1 MYSALHH
8 PSDRLQR
15 SVQDRLEP
23 VVLLGSESERRA
35 SIQGK
40 IVPKGSDPA
49 CIFIQQEQGTQQES
63 RASAA
68 TVFKTSL
75 SALPLLTDAMSS
87 QAHTLPRAGPL
98 LGRSRAVG
106 LSGSIVKLALI
117 LSTALG
123 NVLAAP
129 LFDASFSIFD
139 PQSVH
144 HQPSEPRTAGALV
157 VDVLSIAAL
166 VLGGGLCAGLTLS
179 LMGLDS
185 VNLQVLSTA
194 GSETEKRNSVK
205 VLKLLERGRH
215 WVLVVLL
222 LSNVIVNEALPIFL
236 SDFGGTA
243 AVLVSTMLIVIF
255 GEVLPQSICARYGLS
270 IGAAC
275 APFVWILMIVLAP
288 VAWPTA
294 KLLDWLLGEDHG
306 TTYKKAELKTFVS
319 LHQQL
324 GTENLNE
331 DEVTIIRAVL
341 DLNDKTVRDVMTPIQ
356 DVFVMSADTILDDE
370 GVGKLVQSGYSRVP
384 VHEKDKPD
392 SIMGMLL
399 VKDLISYDPDDGKEV
414 ATFQLRP
421 LPETAPDLTL
431 LSTLNYFQTGRSHM
445 LLVSNSPGEPKGAL
459 GIVTL
464 EDVVEELIGE
474 EIIDETDVWVDVH
487 NRVRVTRNPKETGG
501 GADLGPLVR
510 GIIERRRMG
519 GLKPKAGSAAPL
531 NRAVTANV
539 RAIDRVHFKA
549 TDSPSHGNEAGL
561 SRRNSNG
568 VLPAQRSNSYDHSE
582 SDAHSPRQPRIAH
595 LVDVEGHT
603 PETESTSTT
612 LVNEPHGAER
622 YLSQKKA
629 GQAPIRRRTTDESQ
643 PLLGNGG
650 ARR

>member
-1 MYSALHH
+1 
-8 PSDRLQR
+8 
-15 SVQDRLEP
+15 
-23 VVLLGSESERRA
+23 
-35 SIQGK
+35 
-40 IVPKGSDPA
+40 
-49 CIFIQQEQGTQQES
+49 
-63 RASAA
+63 
-68 TVFKTSL
+68 
-75 SALPLLTDAMSS
+75 MSS
-87 QAHTLPRAGPL
+87 SISSSTF
-98 LGRSRAVG
+98 RSSNNPVGNAVG
-106 LSGSIVKLALI
+106 FSSSIVKLALI
-117 LSTALG
+117 LTTALG
-123 NVLAAP
+123 NALAAP
-129 LFDASFSIFD
+129 LMGEQDSNKFYSTLLQIRSAR
-139 PQSVH
+139 H
-144 HQPSEPRTAGALV
+144 HHDEPAGPRTTSELII
-157 VDVLSIAAL
+157 DVLSIAAL

-194 GSETEKRNSVK
+194 GSPGEKKNARK
-205 VLKLLERGRH
+205 VLRLLERGRH

-243 AVLVSTMLIVIF
+243 AVLVSTLLIVIF

-275 APFVWILMIVLAP
+275 APFVWVLMVVLSP
-288 VAWPTA
+288 IAWPTA
-294 KLLDWLLGEDHG
+294 KLLDWSLGEDHG

-341 DLNDKTVRDVMTPIQ
+341 DLNDKTVKDVMTPIQ
-356 DVFVMSADTILDDE
+356 DVFVMSADTVLDDA

-384 VHEKDKPD
+384 IHEKGKPD

-414 ATFQLRP
+414 ASFQLRP

-445 LLVSNSPGEPKGAL
+445 LLVSTSPGEPKGAI

-487 NRVRVTRNPKETGG
+487 NRVRVTRNPKEAGPGASG

-519 GLKPKAGSAAPL
+519 GLKQKAGSAAPL
-531 NRAVTANV
+531 SKAV
-539 RAIDRVHFKA
+539 DRVLVKA
-549 TDSPSHGNEAGL
+549 TDSPSRNSYDTEL
-561 SRRNSNG
+561 PRRNSTSKPG
-568 VLPAQRSNSYDHSE
+568 RQTRSSSVPGGDHSPGGRHVG
-582 SDAHSPRQPRIAH
+582 SPTRISPRTGN
-595 LVDVEGHT
+595 LLDGDSDGH
-603 PETESTSTT
+603 ETESLDAT
-612 LVNEPHGAER
+612 LVNEPQEFTRPAFR
-622 YLSQKKA
+622 TRNSRSQ
-629 GQAPIRRRTTDESQ
+629 TDERR
-643 PLLGNGG
+643 PLLGNGNSS
-650 ARR
+650 RK